1 MRRVLFGEVVMWESD
16 GWFWILRLGLNKLR
30 KYAFLRDGY
39 SGFMILADESI
50 SSVIVR
56 VYRES

>member
-50 SSVIVR
+50 SSVI
-56 VYRES
+56 